1 MNRLLVRGA
10 IAVLSTAAVL
20 GWWTLTGIRGSN
32 KTSSIGK
39 MPAKIFGGGGKQVI
53 IEVDVTGPAEL
64 GFMGVLP
71 RKPNGDQA
79 MEEDSEPMTAGTHTW
94 FIDLAPHTSGT
105 FDLRALNP
113 QVGNRMSW
121 TVKVDGKEIAH
132 ETDTL
137 DKPLRQNEAQG
148 LQVRVEDEEEP

>member
-1 MNRLLVRGA
+1 MNRLIVRGA
-10 IAVLSTAAVL
+10 ITVLGMVVML
-20 GWWTLTGIRGSN
+20 GWWTLTGNRGSN

-39 MPAKIFGGGGKQVI
+39 MPAKIFGGGGKQIV

-64 GFMGVLP
+64 GFMGDLP
-71 RKPNGDQA
+71 RKPNGEQA
-79 MEEDSEPMTAGTHTW
+79 MEEDSEPITAGTHSWT
-94 FIDLAPHTSGT
+94 IELAPHASGT

-137 DKPLRQNEAQG
+137 DKPLGPHEAQG